1 MKTAKPIPS
10 DLSSS
15 RRAQPVRQTRTNHSR
30 SLLPAARPFGPRVS
44 LSGGLEEKDID
55 IFPAI
60 THFADSITA
69 LPKELMRHFTLLKEV
84 DAKIF
89 APEDDL
95 GKLVDAA
102 LGAPLHE
109 RRAPV
114 EAQASFGP
122 GSIPISAQGSNN
134 GSVVNGHPASVTAV
148 PDADAQFPSAV
159 YDPVNIPRRQ
169 LFQHSAFTMQNM
181 LVSLDE
187 KNHVI
192 STAAEALAKQLARID
207 DCFPHIKA
215 EISEEAIHGS
225 TAHWAY
231 PENRHGKPVPNNAPR
246 RDAATVNHLSAA
258 AQQLAEE
265 AAARSEARKQAVS
278 AKRNH
283 KQPHG
288 ESDFDE
294 TNESRQKESK
304 KSHAKVR
311 KAADAS
317 LGVGLGITTAPGAN
331 GSAPKRRKVEKG
343 PTGGVVM
350 ERALSGV
357 FGNNGTSAKGKVAS
371 PRETPGPDAS
381 KKKPRAI
388 NGTSSRKRYVVTV
401 LDAVC
406 TKVLCRNNTV
416 TSAISPTIASSPIRT
431 TFPEPKIL
439 NRISPPL
446 TNGARPVASRAR
458 QNSTQSIVE
467 NSRPRQ
473 GSVTSIKPNGVS
485 ASAPDIP
492 AATTVTGKIQ
502 PEIKTSLKELANG
515 KVDQLPEETTL
526 ILPAIPINNIVSSR
540 NDSVPKKEEPETNG
554 GAVQIIQQS
563 LVTTKSGRASKPST
577 PAMPSFPDPPRSRSS
592 RNALDNGSHNKR
604 SHKKGAGAAAQLMA
618 QQAVEDD
625 TSSNVPDDDDEEEP
639 GPDEPRYCYC
649 NGISYGEMVACD
661 ADDCKKEWFHLECAG
676 LKVAP
681 RGNGKSAPQTF
692 KAMTLRLLVAKW
704 YCDECKDR
712 VKTKR
717 LNAR

>member
-1 MKTAKPIPS
+1 MKAAKPIPS

-15 RRAQPVRQTRTNHSR
+15 RRAQPVRQTRTNPTR
-30 SLLPAARPFGPRVS
+30 SLLPGARPFGPRVS
-44 LSGGLEEKDID
+44 LAGSLEEKDIE

-95 GKLVDAA
+95 GRMVDIA
-102 LGAPLHE
+102 LSAPLHE
-109 RRAPV
+109 RRPPV
-114 EAQASFGP
+114 DPQASFGE
-122 GSIPISAQGSNN
+122 GSIPMGIQDRTN
-134 GSVVNGHPASVTAV
+134 GSIVNGHPASATSI
-148 PDADAQFPSAV
+148 PDADAQFASAV
-159 YDPVNIPRRQ
+159 YDPINVPRRQ
-169 LFQHSAFTMQNM
+169 LFQHCAITMQNM
-181 LVSLDE
+181 LISLDE

-192 STAAEALAKQLARID
+192 STAAEALTKQLARID
-207 DCFPHIKA
+207 DCFPHIKV
-215 EISEEAIHGS
+215 EISDEAIYGS
-225 TAHWAY
+225 TTHWAY
-231 PENRHGKPVPNNAPR
+231 PENRLGKSAPTNAPR
-246 RDAATVNHLSAA
+246 RDAAAVNHLSTA

-311 KAADAS
+311 KAADTS
-317 LGVGLGITTAPGAN
+317 LGVGLGITTTPGAN

-357 FGNNGTSAKGKVAS
+357 FGNNGTITKGKVAS
-371 PRETPGPDAS
+371 PRETPGPDAA
-381 KKKPRAI
+381 KKKPRAG
-388 NGTSSRKRYVVTV
+388 NGASSRKRYVATV
-401 LDAVC
+401 LEDLC
-406 TKVLCRNNTV
+406 TKILLRNNTV
-416 TSAISPTIASSPIRT
+416 TSAISPSIASSPIRT
-431 TFPEPKIL
+431 TFPEPKVL
-439 NRISPPL
+439 NRISPPV

-473 GSVTSIKPNGVS
+473 GSVTSIKPNGTS
-485 ASAPDIP
+485 ANAPDTP
-492 AATTVTGKIQ
+492 AATTVIGKIL

-515 KVDQLPEETTL
+515 KVDQLPETTTL
-526 ILPAIPINNIVSSR
+526 VLPAVPINTIISTR
-540 NDSVPKKEEPETNG
+540 KDSIPKKEDPEANG
-554 GAVQIIQQS
+554 GAVQVIQQS

-592 RNALDNGSHNKR
+592 RNALENGSHNKR

-625 TSSNVPDDDDEEEP
+625 NSSNVPDDDDEEEP

-649 NGISYGEMVACD
+649 NGVSYGEMVACD

-681 RGNGKSAPQTF
+681 RGNGKS
-692 KAMTLRLLVAKW
+692 TLQKLV
-704 YCDECKDR
+704 R
-712 VKTKR
+712 QSR
-717 LNAR
+717 